1 MRWKTE
7 TFNEKR
13 ERLKK
18 WRPWFAWRP
27 VVIDSDR
34 VWLEWI
40 YRRTKVY
47 SGGIGDTIYE
57 TEYADA
63 MSILKKQKYEAEY
76 DGLE

>member
-7 TFNEKR
+7 TFREKCQ
-13 ERLKK
+13 RLEK

-27 VVIDSDR
+27 VVIDGQR

-40 YRRTKVY
+40 YRRTRVY
-47 SGGIGDTIYE
+47 SGIDVLYE
-57 TEYADA
+57 TEYADT